1 MLFNVQPRLFE
12 RRFRVIFFAVLSG
25 DENDFKLAPV
35 EIVPDHDLVTIY
47 LQRSTSFGYQKR
59 RICFKL
65 VFFQD
70 IRQGQTA

>member
-12 RRFRVIFFAVLSG
+12 RRFFFAVLSG

-47 LQRSTSFGYQKR
+47 LQCSTSFGYQKR
-59 RICFKL
+59 RVGFEL
-65 VFFQD
+65 VVF
-70 IRQGQTA
+70 